1 MGRHKINRPKRVEV
15 TMTEEEYAELVQ
27 FSAVLDCT
35 MSDVVR
41 IALNYLAGREMVDP
55 RTKIREAG
63 VTQVPRNR

>member
-1 MGRHKINRPKRVEV
+1 
-15 TMTEEEYAELVQ
+15 MTEEEYAELVQ